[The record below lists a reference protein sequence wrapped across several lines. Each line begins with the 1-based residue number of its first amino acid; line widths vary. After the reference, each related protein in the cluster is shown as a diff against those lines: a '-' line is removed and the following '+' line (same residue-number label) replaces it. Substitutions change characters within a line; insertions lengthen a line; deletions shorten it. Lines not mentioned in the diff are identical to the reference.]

1 MAKLEER
8 RSLALKKAQFDSRGT
23 ELSTFDAREAEM
35 LATRK
40 KSREQSQ
47 TDDTEELYTSDIS
60 HKPVIVIAV
69 MILVFVSGIV
79 LGLTSG
85 QNPTLLLAVGV
96 FVTIL
101 IGIARFRTRQLEL
114 DLPHILGMEM
124 PIAIAI
130 FGLVSM
136 HISSLMGPGSSNTDL
151 SSMGVLTILIMEL
164 CLISL
169 YQQDNMLDRIPIA
182 VDWFIYSLLVDRFLG
197 VILYE
202 SLPWPLSI
210 DPFSGDSLVWDL
222 PLLGLELCLIFAV
235 VISYWIGEMRAKKE
249 EDSRKGNFSRSQGF
263 ICDSVICGSSR
274 DFSHTIHNKLW
285 VEEEGAGCCWDGN
298 IRNGDERGFSRELG

>member
-1 MAKLEER
+1 MIATVWLVARGELRRELQTVAKLEER
-8 RSLALKKAQFDSRGT
+8 RSLALKKAQFESRGT

-101 IGIARFRTRQLEL
+101 IGIARFRTRQLEPVSYTHL
-114 DLPHILGMEM
+114 TLPTSDL
-124 PIAIAI
+124 
-130 FGLVSM
+130 V
-136 HISSLMGPGSSNTDL
+136 
-151 SSMGVLTILIMEL
+151 
-164 CLISL
+164 
-169 YQQDNMLDRIPIA
+169 
-182 VDWFIYSLLVDRFLG
+182 
-197 VILYE
+197 
-202 SLPWPLSI
+202 
-210 DPFSGDSLVWDL
+210 
-222 PLLGLELCLIFAV
+222 
-235 VISYWIGEMRAKKE
+235 
-249 EDSRKGNFSRSQGF
+249 
-263 ICDSVICGSSR
+263 
-274 DFSHTIHNKLW
+274 
-285 VEEEGAGCCWDGN
+285 
-298 IRNGDERGFSRELG
+298 